1 MACCGVLLAFFD
13 GFVDVVGLSVELG
26 GFGFGVCRVRYLVR
40 LSLFF
45 P

>member
-26 GFGFGVCRVRYLVR
+26 FGVCWVRYLVR